1 MYQLYGQAA
10 VSRQGGVSKQLK
22 EVAER
27 NKGILEAAQ
36 SHPRFVEVRKEWEK
50 YQNTASNRLE
60 DFVSKSKPK
69 LGEIVEDTRTLFQ
82 QGKDRMLI
90 VRQGDDI
97 ATVDRSKYSINLI
110 PSPSDSGA
118 SSGPRYQLGEPITV
132 QWKAPASHSRR
143 DWIGIYLLSRFGDA
157 RDVNR
162 LVTKISS
169 QGKWVALA
177 EEEWEGDSPVEDS
190 SRGHQAATATEGV
203 LTFQSDRLPWAPGR
217 YEVRYH
223 HDAKHNVLARSAT
236 LEIYVKRPADPNSA
250 DEAYE
255 LITEIVRLA
264 LDSSYSYLPRSQ
276 TGRPER
282 EDIPDGK
289 NNDSD
294 PDDFTIWDVKQAQ
307 RIATAIYYC
316 FDIEFTSEVVVAE
329 ANVRKLAND
338 VVEARQVLTDSFRSA
353 FVAA

>member
-1 MYQLYGQAA
+1 

-22 EVAER
+22 SVAER

-36 SHPRFVEVRKEWEK
+36 SHPKVVGVRREWER
-50 YQNTASNRLE
+50 YQKDASHRIE

-69 LGEIVEDTRTLFQ
+69 LEEMVEDTRTLFQ
-82 QGKDRMLI
+82 QSKDRLLI

-97 ATVDRSKYSINLI
+97 ATVDRSKYSITLV
-110 PSPSDSGA
+110 PSLSSEESGI
-118 SSGPRYQLGEPITV
+118 SSSLLYQLGEPINV
-132 QWKAPASHSRR
+132 QWKAPPTHSRR

-157 RDVNR
+157 REANQEK

-177 EEEWEGDSPVEDS
+177 EDEWEGDTPLDDS
-190 SRGHQAATATEGV
+190 SRGHASATATEGI
-203 LTFQSDRLPWAPGR
+203 LTFEGDRLPWAPGR

-223 HDAKHNVLARSAT
+223 HDAKHNVLARST
-236 LEIYVKRPADPNSA
+236 QLEIYVNRPKDLDSS
-250 DEAYE
+250 DEAYR
-255 LITEIVRLA
+255 LIGEIVRLA
-264 LDSSYSYLPRSQ
+264 LGSSYAYLPRSS
-276 TGRPER
+276 TGRPES
-282 EDIPDGK
+282 ENVPDGRDS
-289 NNDSD
+289 DSD

-307 RIATAIYYC
+307 RIAKAIYYC

-338 VVEARQVLTDSFRSA
+338 VVQARQVLTNNFRPTFA
-353 FVAA
+353 EQ